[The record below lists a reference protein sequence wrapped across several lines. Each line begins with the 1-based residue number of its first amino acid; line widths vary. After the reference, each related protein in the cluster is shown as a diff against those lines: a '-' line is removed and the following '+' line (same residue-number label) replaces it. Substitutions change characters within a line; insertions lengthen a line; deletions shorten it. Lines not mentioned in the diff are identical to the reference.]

1 VVDTG
6 ARPPHVVIVGGGFGG
21 LTAATELRGA
31 PVRIT
36 LVDRANHHLFQ
47 PLLYQVA
54 MTGLSPAD
62 IAAPIRSVLRQQKN
76 ATVLLAEVQ
85 GVDLQQKKLRLDH
98 GGELAY
104 DFLLLAVGA
113 SNFYF
118 GHDDWARFAVGLK
131 DLDDAVEVRR
141 RVLLAFE
148 AAERAPSA
156 EERQRLLTFVVVG
169 GGPTGVELAGA
180 LAELSRFVLA
190 RDFRNVDPT
199 GARIVL
205 LEGSPRI
212 LGTFPEKLSQRAE
225 ADLKR
230 LGAEV
235 RAQTKVTRI
244 DEQGVHIGDEL
255 LPTATVLWA
264 AGVRPAPLTASL
276 GAPLDHAGRV
286 LVEPDLTLPGHPE
299 VFALGDMAAFLH
311 QDGRPLPGTSP
322 VAMQQAR
329 HAAASIRATL
339 RGQPRT
345 KFRYVDKGN
354 MATIG
359 RAAAIVH
366 IKRLQLSGFLAWLF
380 WLMVHIFFLITFRNR
395 IAVLANW
402 AYSYFTYKRGAR
414 LITGHRL
421 SAGPASL
428 SSAEVRPLPAPTPT
442 NPPPSPPRA

>member
-1 VVDTG
+1 MVSTG

-21 LTAATELRGA
+21 LTAATALRSA

-62 IAAPIRSVLRQQKN
+62 IAAPIRSVLRQQEN

-104 DFLLLAVGA
+104 DFLILAVGA

-118 GHDDWARFAVGLK
+118 GHDDWARYAVGLK

-212 LGTFPEKLSQRAE
+212 LGTFPEKLSLRAE

-235 RAQTKVTRI
+235 RANTKVTSI
-244 DEQGVHIGDEL
+244 DENGVHIGDEL

-264 AGVRPAPLTASL
+264 AGVRPAPLTAAL
-276 GAPLDHAGRV
+276 GAPLDRAGRV

-311 QDGRPLPGTSP
+311 QDGKPLPGVSP

-345 KFRYVDKGN
+345 KFHYVDKGN

-402 AYSYFTYKRGAR
+402 AYSYLTYKRGAR

-428 SSAEVRPLPAPTPT
+428 SSVEVRPLPSPPTT
-442 NPPPSPPRA
+442 NPPASPPRA